1 MSAKS
6 GDQKLDRPLQGIK
19 VLDFTHTLGGF
30 FSTMILADYGAD
42 VIKIEPPTGNTL
54 RSDQPLIN
62 GESAYFM
69 AINRNKRSIVVD
81 LKQKEGKEIAIR
93 LASEADVLVNNF
105 RTGVMDGLGLSYK
118 DLHALNPRLIYAHMT
133 GYGATGDYKNRGAQE
148 GQIQAISG
156 VMSLTGDPAGPP
168 QFCGIN
174 VADLTSGS
182 TLTQGVLAALYSREK
197 TGKGQLIEVAMLDA
211 LMFQLTGYYGPSY
224 LADGREHKRRGVRSP
239 FIVPYG
245 TFEASDGALVLV
257 GRTEKQFE
265 QLCHVVGRAEWLLD
279 ERFKTSKARLIH
291 RDALEEE
298 LNKAFCHKT
307 RDEWV
312 SELNA
317 KGVPTAPVN
326 TVGEALNDP
335 VIRDR
340 VVIQQGH
347 PKGGKI
353 PGLANPVKFSNT
365 PIDEYSA
372 SPLFGQHTRSVLAE
386 LGYTDQ
392 QVQKLVEASVVV
404 AASA

>member
-1 MSAKS
+1 MQIPRVN
-6 GDQKLDRPLQGIK
+6 GDRRLDRPLKGVK

-69 AINRNKRSIVVD
+69 AINRNKRSVVID

-93 LASEADVLVNNF
+93 LASSADVLVNNF

-118 DLHALNPRLIYAHMT
+118 DLHAINPRLIYAHMT
-133 GYGATGDYKNRGAQE
+133 GYGTTGAYKNRGAQE

-174 VADLTSGS
+174 VADLTSGG
-182 TLTQGVLAALYSREK
+182 TLTHGVLAALYAREK
-197 TGKGQLIEVAMLDA
+197 TGEGQLIEVAMLDA
-211 LMFQLTGYYGPSY
+211 LMFQLTGYYGPAY

-245 TFEASDGALVLV
+245 TFDASDGALVLV
-257 GRTEKQFE
+257 GRTERQFE
-265 QLCHVVGRAEWLLD
+265 QLCHVVGRTEWLLD
-279 ERFKTSKARLIH
+279 ERFNTAKARLAH
-291 RDALEEE
+291 RNELEIE
-298 LNKAFCHKT
+298 LNKTFCHRT

-317 KGVPTAPVN
+317 KGVPAAPVN
-326 TVGEALNDP
+326 TVGEALSDP
-335 VIRDR
+335 LIRDR

-347 PKGGKI
+347 PKGGQI
-353 PGLANPVKFSNT
+353 QGLANPVKFSNT
-365 PIDEYSA
+365 PIEEYGA

-386 LGYTDQ
+386 LGYTDP
-392 QVQKLVEASVVV
+392 QVQKLAESGVVV
-404 AASA
+404 AA